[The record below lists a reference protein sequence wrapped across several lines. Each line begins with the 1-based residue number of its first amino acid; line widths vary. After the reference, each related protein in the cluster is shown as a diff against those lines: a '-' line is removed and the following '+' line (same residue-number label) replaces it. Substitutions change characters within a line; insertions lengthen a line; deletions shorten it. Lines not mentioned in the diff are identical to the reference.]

1 MRTIDLTV
9 GSDSAFADDAGGAVR
24 ASRRFPYVGGWLDL
38 LFQDRDA
45 DVATDLR
52 TWMLK
57 QFDELDPATH
67 LEASVA
73 FNAVLMQT
81 LGRDC
86 LIAALNNP
94 ADVALG
100 ADAAQASAALLC
112 ELGKMLDVL
121 QALQERAPPPPPRPA
136 RRPSK
141 RADA

>member
-9 GSDSAFADDAGGAVR
+9 GSDSAFADDADGAVR
-24 ASRRFPYVGGWLDL
+24 ASMRFPYVSGWLDL
-38 LFQDRDA
+38 LFHDRDA
-45 DVATDLR
+45 DVATELR
-52 TWMLK
+52 TWMLE

-94 ADVALG
+94 ADV
-100 ADAAQASAALLC
+100 
-112 ELGKMLDVL
+112 
-121 QALQERAPPPPPRPA
+121 PRFPN
-136 RRPSK
+136 RSQVVQNSG
-141 RADA
+141 